1 MVTKLD
7 EAISELTVIYTK
19 IGKANQ
25 EISKRMQSRKFDTYS
40 RNVGILLTKV
50 GNLLGKLKNG
60 KLSAPGELRLIR
72 EIITNLDVFSAEKL
86 SNPGKYQDIT
96 TLVNEA
102 KIQLDTTLSNIN
114 ALK

>member
-72 EIITNLDVFSAEKL
+72 EIITIKP
-86 SNPGKYQDIT
+86 NPGKLKGTPCANIFD
-96 TLVNEA
+96 
-102 KIQLDTTLSNIN
+102 LDQTGPMD
-114 ALK
+114 LKPLP